1 MTEHQ
6 DMEQRRRKT
15 IAWGVGIAGPLIG
28 GLLIAAGLSIQA
40 ILMVLAALALMG
52 ILLTLRLPR
61 CATVEEI
68 FNAGAASGDYQPR
81 SSPSNPSNPSNPS
94 KGAFFETSRQAISM
108 AVTAIMQP
116 NGSG

>member
-1 MTEHQ
+1 
-6 DMEQRRRKT
+6 MEQRRRKT

-40 ILMVLAALALMG
+40 ILLVLAALALMG

-81 SSPSNPSNPSNPS
+81 PSPSNPS
-94 KGAFFETSRQAISM
+94 KGASFETSRQAISM

>member
-1 MTEHQ
+1 MKAYYIWSQAPSLVGLVVSAKRLREEQESMTEHQ

-40 ILMVLAALALMG
+40 ILLVLAALALMG

-61 CATVEEI
+61 
-68 FNAGAASGDYQPR
+68 
-81 SSPSNPSNPSNPS
+81 
-94 KGAFFETSRQAISM
+94 
-108 AVTAIMQP
+108 
-116 NGSG
+116 

>member
-1 MTEHQ
+1 MSGKCTHFILKAYYIWSQAPSLVGLVVSAKRLREEQESMTEHQ

-40 ILMVLAALALMG
+40 ILLVLAALALMG

-61 CATVEEI
+61 
-68 FNAGAASGDYQPR
+68 
-81 SSPSNPSNPSNPS
+81 
-94 KGAFFETSRQAISM
+94 
-108 AVTAIMQP
+108 
-116 NGSG
+116 